1 MDNDKTDNA
10 EKRVRK
16 WKAIAIAI
24 AVVAALLLGLPYLQ
38 SQEKNTELIINNET
52 HGVKKIASVD
62 IEPGKVSPVKK
73 NT

>member
-1 MDNDKTDNA
+1 MDQKEYSRQA
-10 EKRVRK
+10 RK

-24 AVVAALLLGLPYLQ
+24 AVVSALLLGLPYMQ
-38 SQEKNTELIINNET
+38 TQGKSTNDIIVNNET

>member
-1 MDNDKTDNA
+1 MDNNKKENM
-10 EKRVRK
+10 EKEVRK

-24 AVVAALLLGLPYLQ
+24 AVVAALFLGLPYTQ
-38 SQEKNTELIINNET
+38 SQEKSNEIIVNNET

>member
-16 WKAIAIAI
+16 WKAIAIAL
-24 AVVAALLLGLPYLQ
+24 AVVAALLLALPYMQ
-38 SQEKNTELIINNET
+38 SQEKDNELIINNET

>member
-1 MDNDKTDNA
+1 MD
-10 EKRVRK
+10 EKEYSRQARK

-24 AVVAALLLGLPYLQ
+24 AIVAGLLLGLPYMQ
-38 SQEKNTELIINNET
+38 SQEKNNEIIVNNEM